1 MENNII
7 RDNIFNSVDMKPR
20 RTWEIPII
28 ESPAYLV
35 EMKPQQQ
42 IMDDPIKVDTIHP
55 KSIVCN
61 DNINQ
66 LIEEEFFNSCLNAG
80 VVMKHMNIHD
90 SKVNDVLIDES
101 LEKIFSLISPYEY
114 IWFIT
119 NKYSS
124 KITTLTNPF
133 KVETQKIDNKYLLN
147 IGKTW
152 SDNIEIY
159 NHPYNFNLS
168 YDDYIMAYPKEKFKL
183 YKSHSSENNK
193 NVMQFAF
200 HSQSKND
207 VLIFPI
213 QYM

>member
-1 MENNII
+1 MKNNIL
-7 RDNIFNSVDMKPR
+7 RDDIFDSVDIAPG
-20 RTWEIPII
+20 RTWEIPTIK
-28 ESPAYLV
+28 SPVNLF
-35 EMKPQQQ
+35 EMDPRKQ

-55 KSIVCN
+55 NSIVCN

-66 LIEEEFFNSCLNAG
+66 LIEEEFFNSCLNAA
-80 VVMKHMNIHD
+80 VIMKHMNIHD
-90 SKVNDVLIDES
+90 SKVNDVLINES

-124 KITTLTNPF
+124 KITALTNPF
-133 KVETQKIDNKYLLN
+133 QVEIQKIDNKYLLA
-147 IGKTW
+147 IGKSW
-152 SDNIEIY
+152 SDNIEIF

-183 YKSHSSENNK
+183 YKSQSLENNE

-200 HSQSKND
+200 HSQSD
-207 VLIFPI
+207 DDIFIFPI